1 MDLAVGKS
9 GPHGGPKGDRGP
21 RKAEASNPFD
31 EHDGKPASARHNVG
45 SAGNGRSVNSRR
57 QRGAKNGGQS
67 MAITTLIE
75 GEIIPQLLVAHRL
88 RPGRPAL
95 PGGGVITP
103 EDVARFSPLPLTL
116 QADELLVHVEEYL
129 SRGVGIDAIFVDL
142 LAPAAR
148 RLGVLW
154 EEDACDF
161 LDVTIGLW
169 RLQEVMREIAWGSP
183 IITGPLDAPRRAL
196 FSPMPG
202 EQHSFGATMVHE
214 VFVRAA
220 WESEVLVAP
229 DMRQLVA
236 KVANKSYDLVGLTV
250 SCDVTTDSLART
262 IKAIRSVSMCQG
274 VSILVGGHAINA
286 NPGLAMEAGADGSA
300 VDAPGALALANRLV
314 GVGPHRT
321 VSAG

>member
-9 GPHGGPKGDRGP
+9 GQGQRMADQSTQH
-21 RKAEASNPFD
+21 D
-31 EHDGKPASARHNVG
+31 EHSGKPASTMRKAN
-45 SAGNGRSVNSRR
+45 AGASGRGGGARR
-57 QRGAKNGGQS
+57 QRSNQS
-67 MAITTLIE
+67 SAISTLIE
-75 GEIIPQLLVAHRL
+75 GEIIPQLLVAHRM
-88 RPGRPAL
+88 RPGRVPAG
-95 PGGGVITP
+95 GGGVITP
-103 EDVARFSPLPLTL
+103 EDVARFCPLPLTL

-129 SRGVGIDAIFVDL
+129 ARGIGIDAIFVDL

-154 EEDACDF
+154 EEDLCDF
-161 LDVTIGLW
+161 LDVSIGLW

-183 IITGPLDAPRRAL
+183 IITGPLSAPRRAL

-220 WESEVLVAP
+220 WDSEVLVAP

-250 SCDVTTDSLART
+250 SCEVTTDSLART
-262 IKAIRSVSMCQG
+262 IKAIRSVSMCQD
-274 VSILVGGHAINA
+274 VSILVGGHAVNA
-286 NPGLAMEAGADGSA
+286 NPAMALEAGADGSA

-314 GVGPHRT
+314 GAAVHRT

>member
-1 MDLAVGKS
+1 MLRQTGESGMDLAVGKS
-9 GPHGGPKGDRGP
+9 GQGT
-21 RKAEASNPFD
+21 RKADPAGPHD
-31 EHDGKPASARHNVG
+31 EHTGVPANARRNAGSSNAGGGRGGNARRTRNSSSSAI
-45 SAGNGRSVNSRR
+45 S
-57 QRGAKNGGQS
+57 
-67 MAITTLIE
+67 TLIE
-75 GEIIPQLLVAHRL
+75 GEIIPQLLVAHRM
-88 RPGRPAL
+88 RPGRPA
-95 PGGGVITP
+95 PQGGGVVTAD
-103 EDVARFSPLPLTL
+103 DVARFSPLPLTL

-129 SRGVGIDAIFVDL
+129 ARGVGIDALFVDL

-154 EEDACDF
+154 EEDLCDF

-183 IITGPLDAPRRAL
+183 VITGPINAPCRAL

-229 DMRQLVA
+229 DMRQLVS

-250 SCDVTTDSLART
+250 SCDVTTESLSRT
-262 IKAIRSVSMCQG
+262 IKAIRSVSMCQN
-274 VSILVGGHAINA
+274 VYILVGGHAVNS
-286 NPGLAMEAGADGSA
+286 NPAMALEAGADGSA

-314 GVGPHRT
+314 GVSAHRT
-321 VSAG
+321 VNAG

>member
-1 MDLAVGKS
+1 MDLAIGKS
-9 GPHGGPKGDRGP
+9 GQGT
-21 RKAEASNPFD
+21 RKADQATTHD
-31 EHDGKPASARHNVG
+31 EHTGVPVTGRRKGSSAGN
-45 SAGNGRSVNSRR
+45 AGNGRSGSSRR
-57 QRGAKNGGQS
+57 QRSGSSA
-67 MAITTLIE
+67 AISTLIE
-75 GEIIPQLLVAHRL
+75 GEIIPQLLVAHRM
-88 RPGRPAL
+88 RPGRPVL
-95 PGGGVITP
+95 GGGGVITA
-103 EDVARFSPLPLTL
+103 EDVARFSQMPLTL

-129 SRGVGIDAIFVDL
+129 ARGVAIDAIFVDL

-154 EEDACDF
+154 EEDLCDF

-183 IITGPLDAPRRAL
+183 ILTGPINAPRRAL

-220 WESEVLVAP
+220 WDSEVLVAP

-250 SCDVTTDSLART
+250 SCEVTTDSLART
-262 IKAIRSVSMCQG
+262 IKAIRSVSMYQD
-274 VSILVGGHAINA
+274 VSILVGGHAVNA
-286 NPGLAMEAGADGSA
+286 NPAMALEAGADGSA

-314 GVGPHRT
+314 GVSAHRT
-321 VSAG
+321 VNAG

>member
-9 GPHGGPKGDRGP
+9 GPQGGQGP
-21 RKAEASNPFD
+21 RKADPGAAYE
-31 EHDGKPASARHNVG
+31 EHTGVPV
-45 SAGNGRSVNSRR
+45 NGRRKGSGGGNSGGGRGGSSRR
-57 QRGAKNGGQS
+57 QQRSSPNS
-67 MAITTLIE
+67 NSAISTLIE
-75 GEIIPQLLVAHRL
+75 GEIIPQLLVAHRT
-88 RPGRPAL
+88 RPCRSVASGSSL
-95 PGGGVITP
+95 ITA
-103 EDVARFSPLPLTL
+103 EDVARFSALPLTL

-129 SRGVGIDAIFVDL
+129 ARGVGIDAILVDL

-154 EEDACDF
+154 EEDLCDF

-183 IITGPLDAPRRAL
+183 IITGPLIAPRRAL
-196 FSPMPG
+196 FSPIPG

-220 WESEVLVAP
+220 WDSEVLVAP

-250 SCDVTTDSLART
+250 SCDVTTESLART
-262 IKAIRSVSMCQG
+262 IKAIRSVSMCQD
-274 VSILVGGHAINA
+274 VSILVGGQAVNA
-286 NPGLAMEAGADGSA
+286 NPAMALEAGADGSA
-300 VDAPGALALANRLV
+300 ADAPGALALANRLV
-314 GVGPHRT
+314 GAAPHRT
-321 VSAG
+321 VNAG

>member
-9 GPHGGPKGDRGP
+9 GPMNGQPP
-21 RKAEASNPFD
+21 RKGEQASTHE
-31 EHDGKPASARHNVG
+31 EHSGVPVG
-45 SAGNGRSVNSRR
+45 SRRKNANAGSGRGSSSRR
-57 QRGAKNGGQS
+57 QRPGSSA
-67 MAITTLIE
+67 AISTLIE
-75 GEIIPQLLVAHRL
+75 GEIIPQLLVAHRM
-88 RPGRPAL
+88 RPGRSVVQ
-95 PGGGVITP
+95 GGGLITA

-116 QADELLVHVEEYL
+116 QADELLVHVEGYVA
-129 SRGVGIDAIFVDL
+129 RGIGIDSILVDL

-148 RLGVLW
+148 RLGALW
-154 EEDACDF
+154 EDDLCDF

-183 IITGPLDAPRRAL
+183 IITGPLRAPSRAL

-220 WESEVLVAP
+220 WDSEVLVAP

-250 SCDVTTDSLART
+250 SCDVTTESLART
-262 IKAIRSVSMCQG
+262 IKAVRSVSMCQE
-274 VSILVGGHAINA
+274 VKILVGGHAVNA
-286 NPGLAMEAGADGSA
+286 NPALADDAGADGSA
-300 VDAPGALALANRLV
+300 VDATGALALANHLV
-314 GVGPHRT
+314 GAATHRT
-321 VSAG
+321 VNAG

>member
-9 GPHGGPKGDRGP
+9 GPQSGQGP
-21 RKAEASNPFD
+21 RKADPGAAHE
-31 EHDGKPASARHNVG
+31 EHTGVPVNGRRKG
-45 SAGNGRSVNSRR
+45 SSGGNSGNGRGGSSRR
-57 QRGAKNGGQS
+57 QQRSGS
-67 MAITTLIE
+67 SSAISTLIE
-75 GEIIPQLLVAHRL
+75 GEIIPQLLVAHRM
-88 RPGRPAL
+88 RPGRSVAS
-95 PGGGVITP
+95 GGGVITAD
-103 EDVARFSPLPLTL
+103 DVARFSALPLTL
-116 QADELLVHVEEYL
+116 QADELLVHVEDYL
-129 SRGVGIDAIFVDL
+129 ARGVGIDAIFVDL

-154 EEDACDF
+154 EEDLCDF

-183 IITGPLDAPRRAL
+183 IITGPLTAPRRAP
-196 FSPMPG
+196 FSPIPG
-202 EQHSFGATMVHE
+202 DQHSFGATMVHE

-220 WESEVLVAP
+220 WDSEVLVAP

-262 IKAIRSVSMCQG
+262 IKAIRSVSMCQD
-274 VSILVGGHAINA
+274 VSILVGGHAVNA
-286 NPGLAMEAGADGSA
+286 NPAMALEAGADGSA

-314 GVGPHRT
+314 GAATHRT
-321 VSAG
+321 VNAG

>member
-9 GPHGGPKGDRGP
+9 GQGP
-21 RKAEASNPFD
+21 RISDPANQHD
-31 EHDGKPASARHNVG
+31 EHAGKPASGMHKANAGG
-45 SAGNGRSVNSRR
+45 SGRGGGPRR
-57 QRGAKNGGQS
+57 QRSTQNS
-67 MAITTLIE
+67 AISTLIE
-75 GEIIPQLLVAHRL
+75 GEIIPQLLVAHRM
-88 RPGRPAL
+88 RPGRVPPA
-95 PGGGVITP
+95 GGGVITA
-103 EDVARFSPLPLTL
+103 EDVARFCPLPLTL

-129 SRGVGIDAIFVDL
+129 ARGVGIDAIFVDL

-154 EEDACDF
+154 EEDLCDF

-169 RLQEVMREIAWGSP
+169 RLQEVMGEIAWGSP
-183 IITGPLDAPRRAL
+183 IITGPLSAPCRAL

-220 WESEVLVAP
+220 WDSEVLVAP

-250 SCDVTTDSLART
+250 SCEVTTESLART
-262 IKAIRSVSMCQG
+262 IKAIRSVSMCQD
-274 VSILVGGHAINA
+274 VSILVGGHAVNA
-286 NPGLAMEAGADGSA
+286 NPAMALEAGADGSA

-314 GVGPHRT
+314 GVATHRT
-321 VSAG
+321 VNAG

>member
-9 GPHGGPKGDRGP
+9 GPQGGQGG
-21 RKAEASNPFD
+21 RKADPGAAYE
-31 EHDGKPASARHNVG
+31 EHTGVPVTGRRKG
-45 SAGNGRSVNSRR
+45 SSGGGSSGNGRSGSSRR
-57 QRGAKNGGQS
+57 PQRSNS
-67 MAITTLIE
+67 NSAISTLIE
-75 GEIIPQLLVAHRL
+75 GETIPQLLVAHRM
-88 RPGRPAL
+88 RPGRIAASA
-95 PGGGVITP
+95 GGGLITP
-103 EDVARFSPLPLTL
+103 EDVALFSSLPLTL
-116 QADELLVHVEEYL
+116 QADELLVHVEEYIA
-129 SRGVGIDAIFVDL
+129 RGVGIDSIFVDL

-154 EEDACDF
+154 EEDLCDF

-183 IITGPLDAPRRAL
+183 IVTGPISAPRRAL

-220 WESEVLVAP
+220 WDSEVLVSP

-250 SCDVTTDSLART
+250 SCDVTTESLART
-262 IKAIRSVSMCQG
+262 IKAIRSVSMCQN
-274 VSILVGGHAINA
+274 VSILVGGHAVNG
-286 NPGLAMEAGADGSA
+286 NPAMALEAGADGSA
-300 VDAPGALALANRLV
+300 ADAPGALALANRLV
-314 GVGPHRT
+314 GAATHRT
-321 VSAG
+321 VNAG

>member
-1 MDLAVGKS
+1 MDLAIGKS
-9 GPHGGPKGDRGP
+9 GQGP
-21 RKAEASNPFD
+21 RKADPAASHD
-31 EHDGKPASARHNVG
+31 EHTGVPVNGRRKGS
-45 SAGNGRSVNSRR
+45 SAGNAGTGRSGSSRR
-57 QRGAKNGGQS
+57 PRGATS
-67 MAITTLIE
+67 STAISTLIE
-75 GEIIPQLLVAHRL
+75 GEIIPQLLVAHRM
-88 RPGRPAL
+88 RSGRPAA
-95 PGGGVITP
+95 PGGGVITA
-103 EDVARFSPLPLTL
+103 EDVAQFCPLPLTL

-129 SRGVGIDAIFVDL
+129 ARGVGVDAIFVDL

-154 EEDACDF
+154 EEDRCDF

-183 IITGPLDAPRRAL
+183 LVTGPLVMPRRAL

-220 WESEVLVAP
+220 WDSEVLVAP
-229 DMRQLVA
+229 DMRGLIA

-250 SCDVTTDSLART
+250 SCDVTTESLART
-262 IKAIRSVSMCQG
+262 IKAIRSVSMCQDI
-274 VSILVGGHAINA
+274 SILVGGHAINA
-286 NPGLAMEAGADGSA
+286 NPAMAMEAGADGSA

-314 GVGPHRT
+314 GVTARRAAN
-321 VSAG
+321 AG

>member
-9 GPHGGPKGDRGP
+9 GPQSGKGS
-21 RKAEASNPFD
+21 RKAEPGTAHE
-31 EHDGKPASARHNVG
+31 EHTGVPVTGRRKG
-45 SAGNGRSVNSRR
+45 SSGGSGSGSGNGRGSSARR
-57 QRGAKNGGQS
+57 QQRSGS
-67 MAITTLIE
+67 SSAISTLIE
-75 GEIIPQLLVAHRL
+75 GEIIPQLLVAHRM
-88 RPGRPAL
+88 RPGRMVAS
-95 PGGGVITP
+95 GGGVITA

-116 QADELLVHVEEYL
+116 QADELLVHVEEYIA
-129 SRGVGIDAIFVDL
+129 RGVGIDAIFVDL

-154 EEDACDF
+154 EEDLCDF

-183 IITGPLDAPRRAL
+183 IVTGPISAPRRAL

-220 WESEVLVAP
+220 WDSEVLVAP

-250 SCDVTTDSLART
+250 SCDITTESLSRT
-262 IKAIRSVSMCQG
+262 IKAIRSVSMCQD
-274 VSILVGGHAINA
+274 VSILVGGHAVNA
-286 NPGLAMEAGADGSA
+286 NPAMALEAGADGSA

-314 GVGPHRT
+314 GAATHRT
-321 VSAG
+321 VNAG